1 MRRATT
7 GRATAGRATNAALA
21 VATAGLLLTAC
32 GTGSDVS
39 RASADDVGGGGG
51 GEGGGGAPRS
61 QESDPSAGPESTAAP
76 ASTPSSAPGGPAFPT
91 STDPQSAE
99 PTGDWDLQLQDVRV
113 GEHDGFDRVVLEF
126 SGTAGPGWGV
136 AWSEKA
142 VSEGTGEVVPLD
154 GERVLTISASGTAM
168 PEPGSYAVPR
178 RLGPSGDVA
187 EVQVNGWFEGY
198 TQVFAGFRGEERPFR
213 VFSLAD
219 PPRLVVDV
227 SD

>member
-1 MRRATT
+1 MRRTTT
-7 GRATAGRATNAALA
+7 GRAASAALA
-21 VATAGLLLTAC
+21 IATSGLLLTAC

-39 RASADDVGGGGG
+39 RTSADDVGGGGA
-51 GEGGGGAPRS
+51 GGAARS
-61 QESDPSAGPESTAAP
+61 QERSKPSPEPEPSDSPGSPSSPAPDGPE
-76 ASTPSSAPGGPAFPT
+76 FPT
-91 STDPQSAE
+91 STDPQTAE
-99 PTGDWDLQLQDVRV
+99 PTGDWDLQLQDVRT

-142 VSEGTGEVVPLD
+142 VAEGSGEVVPLD
-154 GERVLTISASGTAM
+154 GDRVLTISASGTAM
-168 PEPGSYAVPR
+168 PEPGSFEVPQ

-198 TQVFAGFRGEERPFR
+198 TQVFAGFQGEERPFR
-213 VFSLAD
+213 VFALAD

-227 SD
+227 RD

>member
-1 MRRATT
+1 MRRTTT
-7 GRATAGRATNAALA
+7 GRAAYA
-21 VATAGLLLTAC
+21 VLTIATASLLLTAC

-39 RASADDVGGGGG
+39 RTSADDVGGGGA
-51 GEGGGGAPRS
+51 GGAARS
-61 QESDPSAGPESTAAP
+61 QERSKPSPEPEPSDSPGSPSSPAPDGPE
-76 ASTPSSAPGGPAFPT
+76 FPT
-91 STDPQSAE
+91 STDPQTAE
-99 PTGDWDLQLQDVRV
+99 PTGDWDLQLQDVRT

-142 VSEGTGEVVPLD
+142 VAEGSGEVVPLD
-154 GERVLTISASGTAM
+154 GDRVLTISASGTAM
-168 PEPGSYAVPR
+168 PEPGSFEVPQ

-198 TQVFAGFRGEERPFR
+198 TQVFAGFQGEERPFR
-213 VFSLAD
+213 VFALAD

-227 SD
+227 RD